1 MQPNREFPNVY
12 QGKFFKKQG
21 IGTWRIESTSSAI
34 EGNPRLRR
42 PKDLRRNARPL
53 PAARAFATK
62 PASSLFRGDLRC
74 RDELRHPLLSA
85 FKVLAVHRLE
95 LGRRKGVRRWALE
108 QCCAPSLEP
117 RKCLDAAELLHP
129 VQEEVALQEWRVGGV
144 HERIIGAR

>member
-21 IGTWRIESTSSAI
+21 IGTSRIESTSSAI

-62 PASSLFRGDLRC
+62 PS
-74 RDELRHPLLSA
+74 PPYSA
-85 FKVLAVHRLE
+85 AT
-95 LGRRKGVRRWALE
+95 
-108 QCCAPSLEP
+108 C
-117 RKCLDAAELLHP
+117 DAAMNCDTHFFRRLRFSRYIASNSAGGKECVDGRLSSAAP
-129 VQEEVALQEWRVGGV
+129 QALSRGNVSM
-144 HERIIGAR
+144 RPSFFTPSRKK

>member
-42 PKDLRRNARPL
+42 PKDLRRNTPL

-62 PASSLFRGDLRC
+62 PVSSLFRGDLRC

-95 LGRRKGVRRWALE
+95 LGRRERVRRWALE
-108 QCCAPSLEP
+108 QCCA
-117 RKCLDAAELLHP
+117 
-129 VQEEVALQEWRVGGV
+129 Q
-144 HERIIGAR
+144 